1 MTLNAF
7 IFGINLLKLD
17 KKITKTLKNKH
28 YLRINVDI

>member
-1 MTLNAF
+1 MAINTL

-28 YLRINVDI
+28 YLLINVDI